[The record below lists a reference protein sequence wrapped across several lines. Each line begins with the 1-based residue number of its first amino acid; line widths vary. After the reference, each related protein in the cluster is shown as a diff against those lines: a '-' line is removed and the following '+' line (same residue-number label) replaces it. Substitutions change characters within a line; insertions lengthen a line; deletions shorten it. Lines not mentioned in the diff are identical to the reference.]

1 MTIQYQ
7 SIQPLTSEQFRAI
20 QRDLGWTHAATAAA
34 LGLSKISVRRI
45 ATGAQ
50 FVTHRTA
57 NVLIAFLV
65 LHQAGLMA
73 KYNQTVMLY
82 RGDTN
87 DGIEFDIGLRR
98 LQAVTRAGAVVRKI
112 GTSQL
117 MVVKEAADLVANSP
131 SRSAVAIDGRVL
143 CQWTNARGRR
153 ISRSFRIGELEIA
166 E

>member
-1 MTIQYQ
+1 
-7 SIQPLTSEQFRAI
+7 
-20 QRDLGWTHAATAAA
+20 
-34 LGLSKISVRRI
+34 
-45 ATGAQ
+45 
-50 FVTHRTA
+50 
-57 NVLIAFLV
+57 
-65 LHQAGLMA
+65 MA
-73 KYNQTVMLY
+73 KYNQTVTSY

-87 DGIEFDIGLRR
+87 DGIEFDVGLRR